1 MARKQALGKGL
12 RALIPDTPRARSG
25 LAEVPVDAIRPNPG
39 QPRTH
44 FQPEALEELASS
56 IRVHGV
62 LQPLLVS
69 EDPAG
74 GYVLIAGERRLRAAR
89 MAGLVTVPV
98 VIRERLGEQ
107 QEIELALVENLQRR
121 DLTPLE
127 EARAYEHLRTALGLT
142 QAEIAGRVGVDRSTV
157 ANSLRLLNLS
167 PAIQEMVER
176 GVLSAG
182 HARALLAFPEEER
195 ERWASRAA
203 ETGMSVR
210 ELERQAGT
218 GKRQPARRRKREP
231 DPNLRAAEERLALQ
245 LGARVEIKPARRGG
259 RIVITCGSQ
268 EELERVYEAILG
280 GDHGTAEQ

>member
-25 LAEVPVDAIRPNPG
+25 LAEVPVSAIRPNPG
-39 QPRTH
+39 QPRSR
-44 FQPEALEELASS
+44 FEPEALEELAAS
-56 IRVHGV
+56 IRTHGV

-69 EDPAG
+69 EEG
-74 GYVLIAGERRLRAAR
+74 GAYVLIAGERRLRAAR
-89 MAGLVTVPV
+89 MAGLETVPV
-98 VIRERLGEQ
+98 VIRERLGERE
-107 QEIELALVENLQRR
+107 EIELALVENLQRR

-142 QAEIAGRVGVDRSTV
+142 QADIARRVGVDRSTV
-157 ANSLRLLNLS
+157 ANSLRLLKLGGT
-167 PAIQEMVER
+167 IQEMVETGR
-176 GVLSAG
+176 LSAG

-195 ERWASRAA
+195 ERWAQRAA

-210 ELERQAGT
+210 ELERRAGG
-218 GKRQPARRRKREP
+218 GKARPARRPRPAP
-231 DPNLRAAEERLALQ
+231 DPNLRAAEERLALH
-245 LGARVEIKPARRGG
+245 LGARVEIRQARRGG

-268 EELERVYEAILG
+268 EELQRVYEAILG

>member
-25 LAEVPVDAIRPNPG
+25 LAEVPVSAIRPNPG
-39 QPRTH
+39 QPRSR
-44 FQPEALEELASS
+44 FEPEALEELAAS
-56 IRVHGV
+56 IRTHGV

-69 EDPAG
+69 EEG
-74 GYVLIAGERRLRAAR
+74 GAYVLIAGERRLRAAR
-89 MAGLVTVPV
+89 MAGLETVPV
-98 VIRERLGEQ
+98 VIRERLGERE
-107 QEIELALVENLQRR
+107 EIELALVENLQRR

-142 QAEIAGRVGVDRSTV
+142 QADIARRVGVDRSTV
-157 ANSLRLLNLS
+157 ANSLRLLKLGGT
-167 PAIQEMVER
+167 IQEMVETGR
-176 GVLSAG
+176 LSAG

-195 ERWASRAA
+195 ERWAQRAA

-210 ELERQAGT
+210 ELERRAGA
-218 GKRQPARRRKREP
+218 GKARPARRSRPAP
-231 DPNLRAAEERLALQ
+231 DPNLRAAEERLALH
-245 LGARVEIKPARRGG
+245 LGARVEIRQARRGG

-268 EELERVYEAILG
+268 EELQRVYEAILG